1 MADQNFG
8 KPTPSTT
15 IDPAILNG
23 YGVRPYNWEFSAGV
37 QQQLAPRVSVDVGYF
52 RRWFGNFAVTDN
64 RALAATDF
72 TAFTVTAPVDDR
84 LPDGGGYQVSQLY
97 DANKIV
103 ASDNYF
109 TFASNYGEQIQQ
121 WNGIDL
127 TVNAR
132 MRGGLLL
139 QGGLSTG
146 KTTTDSC
153 EIRAQL
159 PELSLAAPFTL
170 GLTNPYCRV
179 ETPFLTQYKFLGSY
193 TVPKIDVLVSGSFQ
207 SLAGPL
213 LVANRVVPN
222 AEVRESLG
230 RDLIG
235 GAANVTVNLVPAGS
249 LFGERLNQLDMRFAK
264 LLKAGRTRTSLN
276 LDLYNVFN
284 VSTVL
289 TENATYSNASLT
301 GWRVPTSILTARF
314 AKISVQVDF

>member
-15 IDPAILNG
+15 IDPAILDG

-37 QQQLAPRVSVDVGYF
+37 QQQLAPRVSVDIGYF

-72 TAFTVTAPVDDR
+72 TAFTVTAPVDNR
-84 LPDGGGYQVSQLY
+84 LPDGGGDVVSELY

-132 MRGGLLL
+132 MQGGLLL

-153 EIRAQL
+153 EISRAVARAEPGSPVCARSHQSV
-159 PELSLAAPFTL
+159 LS
-170 GLTNPYCRV
+170 CRD
-179 ETPFLTQYKFLGSY
+179 PI
-193 TVPKIDVLVSGSFQ
+193 PH
-207 SLAGPL
+207 
-213 LVANRVVPN
+213 
-222 AEVRESLG
+222 
-230 RDLIG
+230 
-235 GAANVTVNLVPAGS
+235 
-249 LFGERLNQLDMRFAK
+249 
-264 LLKAGRTRTSLN
+264 
-276 LDLYNVFN
+276 
-284 VSTVL
+284 
-289 TENATYSNASLT
+289 
-301 GWRVPTSILTARF
+301 SI
-314 AKISVQVDF
+314 